1 MADTFGWVPK
11 GSLKGPK
18 GDAGEQ
24 GPKGDGGRSVR
35 VARIDVTDNS
45 DVAFSS
51 LSPSDGTA
59 AGASPARPPAP
70 GSGGAAPGGDAA
82 GDVYT
87 VESVNTGAS
96 TAHVGAKLEGVSL
109 KGPQGPA
116 GADGKDGT
124 GVTILGSYDDI
135 GALQEAHPTGSAGD
149 AYLVEGDLYVWSATE
164 SAWKNVGTIQG
175 PQGPKGDTGAQGP
188 KGDTGATGPAGP
200 GISFGSGTPSIEGTA
215 GQMYVDTDTMTVYGY
230 EKTGA

>member
-18 GDAGEQ
+18 GDAGDQ
-24 GPKGDGGRSVR
+24 GPKGDSGRSVR

-51 LSPSDGTA
+51 LSPSDGIAVGDTVV
-59 AGASPARPPAP
+59 
-70 GSGGAAPGGDAA
+70 DAA

-87 VESVNTGAS
+87 VESVNSGAS

-135 GALQEAHPTGSAGD
+135 EALQEAHPTGSAGD

>member
-18 GDAGEQ
+18 GDAGDQ
-24 GPKGDGGRSVR
+24 GPKGDSGRSVR

-59 AGASPARPPAP
+59 VGDTVV
-70 GSGGAAPGGDAA
+70 DAA

-87 VESVNTGAS
+87 VESVNSGAS

-135 GALQEAHPTGSAGD
+135 EALQEAHPTGSAGD